1 MVEIIGIR
9 FKKGGKVY
17 YFSPGDIK
25 VETGQHAIVETSRG
39 IECGEIVIANRM
51 VPDEEVVAPLKELIV
66 LQRKRT

>member
-39 IECGEIVIANRM
+39 LNA
-51 VPDEEVVAPLKELIV
+51 AKL
-66 LQRKRT
+66 